1 MASSTT
7 SSDSASNA
15 RLDRSTGLLRLASDT
30 FDVLV
35 IGGGITG
42 SGVALDAVTRGLS
55 TALVE
60 RDDFASGTSSKSS
73 KLIHGG
79 LRYLQQG
86 DIRLVYEALRER
98 KRLHR
103 NASHLVHVLPF
114 MIPILSKNSV
124 VSKKI
129 ARALGS
135 AMWMY
140 DLTGG
145 WRIGKLHKR
154 INADEAF
161 AHIPTMSRE
170 RFSSAYLYYDAEAD
184 DARLCIAVLRTA
196 AQHGAVLANA
206 CTVVAINADV
216 DGTKLIT
223 LVDKYTGDKI
233 VARARTVVNASGV
246 WADDVRE
253 LDEGVHPH
261 TIRPAK
267 GVHLTVPWDKVRNDI
282 AVVIPVP
289 GDKRSL
295 FVIPWVSNGDG
306 TYKYTYIG
314 TTDTDFKG
322 PVNDPQCTKDDID
335 YVLRALN
342 AAVNTGVTESDV
354 TAVWSGLRPLVQTS
368 DGEAVKG
375 RTADLSRRHRV
386 TTSPNGVVTV
396 TGGKLTT
403 YREMSQ
409 DAVDAVMQLLG
420 SRRRCSTQRLSLRGS
435 TRFSPT
441 KNASDLVRHIES
453 RYGTDANQIYA
464 LIESD
469 PHLATVLIEGL
480 PYVKAEAIFAVT
492 HEMATTL
499 DDVLSRR
506 TRSRLFDRRA
516 TIAQAGEVAALIA
529 PLLNWDETRVA
540 NETRAFIDDCA
551 REDAAARVTEEEFI
565 NSTQ

>member
-267 GVHLTVPWDKVRNDI
+267 GVHLTVPWEKVRNDI

-322 PVNDPQCTKDDID
+322 SVNDPQCTKDDID

-409 DAVDAVMQLLG
+409 DAVDAVVQLLG

-435 TRFSPT
+435 ARFSPS

-453 RYGTDANQIYA
+453 RYGTDANLIYA

-529 PLLNWDETRVA
+529 PLLNWDETQVA

>member
-206 CTVVAINADV
+206 CTVVAIDADV

-322 PVNDPQCTKDDID
+322 PVNDPQCTKDDLD

-375 RTADLSRRHRV
+375 RTADLSRCHRV

-435 TRFSPT
+435 SRFSPT

-469 PHLATVLIEGL
+469 PHLATALIEGL

-565 NSTQ
+565 NSTE

>member
-1 MASSTT
+1 MTSLAS
-7 SSDSASNA
+7 DA

-154 INADEAF
+154 LNADEAF

-184 DARLCIAVLRTA
+184 DARLCVAVLRTA

-206 CTVVAINADV
+206 CTVVAIDTDV
-216 DGTKLIT
+216 DSTKLIT

-246 WADDVRE
+246 WADDIRE
-253 LDEGVHPH
+253 LDEGTHPH

-322 PVNDPQCTKDDID
+322 PVNDPQCTKDDIE

-342 AAVNTGVTESDV
+342 AAVNTGVTQSDV

-435 TRFSPT
+435 ARFSPT

-469 PHLATVLIEGL
+469 PHLAAGLIEGL

-529 PLLNWDETRVA
+529 PLLNWDQTRVA

>member
-7 SSDSASNA
+7 SSYSASNA

-206 CTVVAINADV
+206 CTVVAIDADV
-216 DGTKLIT
+216 DGIKLIT
-223 LVDKYTGDKI
+223 LVDKYTGEKI

-267 GVHLTVPWDKVRNDI
+267 GVHLTVPWEKVRNDI

-322 PVNDPQCTKDDID
+322 SVNDPQCTKDDID

-386 TTSPNGVVTV
+386 TTSTNGVVTV

-435 TRFSPT
+435 ARFSPT

-469 PHLATVLIEGL
+469 PRLATVLIEGL

-565 NSTQ
+565 NSTE

>member
-1 MASSTT
+1 MASSST
-7 SSDSASNA
+7 SSSLASDA
-15 RLDRSTGLLRLASDT
+15 RLDRATGLLRLASDT

-42 SGVALDAVTRGLS
+42 SGVVLDAVTRGLS

-98 KRLHR
+98 KRLRR

-114 MIPILSKNSV
+114 MIPILSKDSV

-154 INADEAF
+154 LNADEAF

-206 CTVVAINADV
+206 CTVVAIDTDV

-253 LDEGVHPH
+253 LDEGTHPH

-435 TRFSPT
+435 ARFSPT

>member
-267 GVHLTVPWDKVRNDI
+267 GVHLTVPWEKVRNDI

>member
-267 GVHLTVPWDKVRNDI
+267 GVHLTVPWEKVRNDI

-322 PVNDPQCTKDDID
+322 SVNDPQCTKDDID

-409 DAVDAVMQLLG
+409 DAVDAVVQLLG

-435 TRFSPT
+435 ARFSPS

-453 RYGTDANQIYA
+453 RYGTDANLIYA

-565 NSTQ
+565 NSTE

>member
-1 MASSTT
+1 MAT
-7 SSDSASNA
+7 SSSDA

-154 INADEAF
+154 LNADEAF

-206 CTVVAINADV
+206 CTVVAIDADV

-253 LDEGVHPH
+253 LDEGIHPH

-267 GVHLTVPWDKVRNDI
+267 GVHLTVPWEKVRNDI

-322 PVNDPQCTKDDID
+322 SVNDPQCTKDDIE

-342 AAVNTGVTESDV
+342 AAVNTEVTESDV

-420 SRRRCSTQRLSLRGS
+420 SRHRCSTQRLSLRGS
-435 TRFSPT
+435 ARFSST

-453 RYGTDANQIYA
+453 RYGTDANLIYA

>member
-1 MASSTT
+1 MASSNT
-7 SSDSASNA
+7 SSYSASNA

-206 CTVVAINADV
+206 CTVVAIDADV

-267 GVHLTVPWDKVRNDI
+267 GVHLTVPWEKVRNDI

-435 TRFSPT
+435 SRFSPT

>member
-206 CTVVAINADV
+206 CTVVAIDTDV

-267 GVHLTVPWDKVRNDI
+267 GVHLTVPWEKVRNDI

-322 PVNDPQCTKDDID
+322 SVNDPQCTKDDID

-409 DAVDAVMQLLG
+409 DAVDAVVQLLG

-435 TRFSPT
+435 ARFSPS

-453 RYGTDANQIYA
+453 RYGTDANLIYA

-529 PLLNWDETRVA
+529 PLLNWDETQVA

>member
-1 MASSTT
+1 MAT
-7 SSDSASNA
+7 SSSDA

-154 INADEAF
+154 LNADEAF

-206 CTVVAINADV
+206 CTVVAIDADV

-253 LDEGVHPH
+253 LDEGIHPH

-267 GVHLTVPWDKVRNDI
+267 GVHLTVPWEKVRNDI

-420 SRRRCSTQRLSLRGS
+420 SRHRCSTQRLSLRGS
-435 TRFSPT
+435 ARFSST

-453 RYGTDANQIYA
+453 RYGTDANLIYA

>member
-1 MASSTT
+1 MASSSTW
-7 SSDSASNA
+7 SSDA
-15 RLDRSTGLLRLASDT
+15 RLDRATGLLRLASDT

-42 SGVALDAVTRGLS
+42 SGVALDAITRGLS

-114 MIPILSKNSV
+114 MIPILSKDSV

-154 INADEAF
+154 LKADEAF

-196 AQHGAVLANA
+196 AHHGAVLANA
-206 CTVVAINADV
+206 CTVVAIDTDV

-253 LDEGVHPH
+253 LDEGTHPH

-267 GVHLTVPWDKVRNDI
+267 AYTSRCH
-282 AVVIPVP
+282 
-289 GDKRSL
+289 
-295 FVIPWVSNGDG
+295 G
-306 TYKYTYIG
+306 TK
-314 TTDTDFKG
+314 F
-322 PVNDPQCTKDDID
+322 
-335 YVLRALN
+335 A
-342 AAVNTGVTESDV
+342 
-354 TAVWSGLRPLVQTS
+354 
-368 DGEAVKG
+368 
-375 RTADLSRRHRV
+375 
-386 TTSPNGVVTV
+386 TTSPLLSPCPET
-396 TGGKLTT
+396 
-403 YREMSQ
+403 S
-409 DAVDAVMQLLG
+409 AVCLLFRG
-420 SRRRCSTQRLSLRGS
+420 CQMAMAHINTHTSAQQIPTSR
-435 TRFSPT
+435 
-441 KNASDLVRHIES
+441 
-453 RYGTDANQIYA
+453 
-464 LIESD
+464 
-469 PHLATVLIEGL
+469 
-480 PYVKAEAIFAVT
+480 
-492 HEMATTL
+492 
-499 DDVLSRR
+499 
-506 TRSRLFDRRA
+506 
-516 TIAQAGEVAALIA
+516 
-529 PLLNWDETRVA
+529 
-540 NETRAFIDDCA
+540 A
-551 REDAAARVTEEEFI
+551 R
-565 NSTQ
+565 

>member
-1 MASSTT
+1 MAT
-7 SSDSASNA
+7 SSSDA

-154 INADEAF
+154 LNADEAF

-206 CTVVAINADV
+206 CTVVAIDADV

-253 LDEGVHPH
+253 LDEGTHPH

-267 GVHLTVPWDKVRNDI
+267 GVHLTVPWEKVRNDI

-322 PVNDPQCTKDDID
+322 SVNDPQCTKDDIE

-342 AAVNTGVTESDV
+342 AAVNTEVTESDV

-409 DAVDAVMQLLG
+409 DAVDAVMKLLG
-420 SRRRCSTQRLSLRGS
+420 SRHRCSTQRLSLRGS
-435 TRFSPT
+435 ARFSST

-469 PHLATVLIEGL
+469 PRLATVLIEGL

>member
-206 CTVVAINADV
+206 CTVVAIDTDV

-267 GVHLTVPWDKVRNDI
+267 GVHLTVPWEKVRNDI

-322 PVNDPQCTKDDID
+322 SVNDPQCTKDDID

-409 DAVDAVMQLLG
+409 DAVDAVVQLLG

-435 TRFSPT
+435 ARFSPS

-453 RYGTDANQIYA
+453 RYGTDANLIYA

-469 PHLATVLIEGL
+469 PHLETVLIEGL

>member
-1 MASSTT
+1 MATSSTW
-7 SSDSASNA
+7 SSDA
-15 RLDRSTGLLRLASDT
+15 RLDRATGLLRLASDT

-42 SGVALDAVTRGLS
+42 SGVALDAITRGLS

-114 MIPILSKNSV
+114 MIPILSKDSV

-154 INADEAF
+154 LKADEAF

-196 AQHGAVLANA
+196 AHHGAVLANA
-206 CTVVAINADV
+206 CTVVAIDTDV

-253 LDEGVHPH
+253 LDEGTHPH

-342 AAVNTGVTESDV
+342 AAVNTGITESDV

-435 TRFSPT
+435 ARFSPT

-453 RYGTDANQIYA
+453 RYGTDANLIYA

-469 PHLATVLIEGL
+469 PDLATALIEGL

-499 DDVLSRR
+499 NDVLSRR

-540 NETRAFIDDCA
+540 HETSAFIDDCA

>member
-1 MASSTT
+1 MAT
-7 SSDSASNA
+7 SSSDA

-154 INADEAF
+154 LNADEAF

-206 CTVVAINADV
+206 CTVVAIDADV

-253 LDEGVHPH
+253 LDEGIHPH

-267 GVHLTVPWDKVRNDI
+267 GVHLTVPWEKVRNDI

-322 PVNDPQCTKDDID
+322 SVNDPQCTKDDIE

-342 AAVNTGVTESDV
+342 AAVNTEVTESDV

-420 SRRRCSTQRLSLRGS
+420 SRHRCSTQRLSLRGS
-435 TRFSPT
+435 ARFSST

>member
-206 CTVVAINADV
+206 CTVVAIDTDV

-267 GVHLTVPWDKVRNDI
+267 GVHLTVPWEKVRNDI

-322 PVNDPQCTKDDID
+322 SVNDPQCTKDDID

-409 DAVDAVMQLLG
+409 DAVDAVVQLLG

-435 TRFSPT
+435 ARFSPS

-453 RYGTDANQIYA
+453 RYGTDANLIYA

-565 NSTQ
+565 NSTE

>member
-1 MASSTT
+1 MAT
-7 SSDSASNA
+7 SSSDA

-135 AMWMY
+135 AMGMY

-145 WRIGKLHKR
+145 GRIGKLHKR
-154 INADEAF
+154 LNADEAF

-206 CTVVAINADV
+206 CTVVAIDADV

-253 LDEGVHPH
+253 LDEGIHPH

-267 GVHLTVPWDKVRNDI
+267 GVHLTVPWEKVRNDI

-420 SRRRCSTQRLSLRGS
+420 SRHRCSTQRLSLRGS
-435 TRFSPT
+435 ARFSST

-469 PHLATVLIEGL
+469 PRLATVLIEGL